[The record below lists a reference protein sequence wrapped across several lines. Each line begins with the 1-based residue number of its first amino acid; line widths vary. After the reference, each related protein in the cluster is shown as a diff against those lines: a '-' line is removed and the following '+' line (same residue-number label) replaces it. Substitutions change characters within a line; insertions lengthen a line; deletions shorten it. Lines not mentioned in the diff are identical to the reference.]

1 MSKADTDVPERGK
14 PAAHFRL
21 ARVPRMRQGKGMQRP
36 WIPAVVLLALLIGFR
51 CLGAAFSHEMPNFQ
65 PLPALFLC
73 SIVFLRGTKAWAL
86 PVVAWLVSNPL
97 ASMLQGYSPFAHG
110 GVIVAFFALLLT
122 GVLALPLRKSPTPAL
137 MLGGG
142 LVAGLVFHLV
152 TNVAVWAADPAYMKS
167 AEGLWQALWSGRPG
181 EMPTWIFLR
190 NLIAANVVFTALFL
204 LARRSWTPALG
215 MTPAVA
221 QTR

>member
-1 MSKADTDVPERGK
+1 
-14 PAAHFRL
+14 
-21 ARVPRMRQGKGMQRP
+21 MQRT

-86 PVVAWLVSNPL
+86 PVAAWLVSNPL

-110 GVIVAFFALLLT
+110 GVTVAFLALLLT
-122 GVLALPLRKSPTPAL
+122 GVLALPLRKSPAPAL
-137 MLGGG
+137 VLGGG
-142 LVAGLVFHLV
+142 IVAALLFHLV
-152 TNVAVWAADPAYMKS
+152 TNTAVWLADPGYAKS
-167 AEGLWQALWSGRPG
+167 AEGLWQALWSGRPTDP
-181 EMPTWIFLR
+181 MPTWIFLR
-190 NLIAANVVFTALFL
+190 NLVVANGVFTALFL
-204 LARRSWTPALG
+204 LARRSWTSAGELTAP
-215 MTPAVA
+215 VA